1 MDADDLPDILQPC
14 EHIGEISSVN
24 VHAIGGE
31 TLPQLVPLAP
41 DTAAVTWC
49 QSLDDCTCDCECPI
63 PGDVLGNG
71 LRSSYSE
78 CPMSSSDCL
87 TSLVEAGVE
96 RNAVLPAPPDDPDP
110 GPGEDAD
117 GVRMAAAS
125 GDRTSVDGV
134 SPGVGHPAAVCEIH
148 HCGSEFLV
156 ARPPEHDLFTFA
168 GLPCR
173 RRRPGQGG

>member
-1 MDADDLPDILQPC
+1 
-14 EHIGEISSVN
+14 
-24 VHAIGGE
+24 
-31 TLPQLVPLAP
+31 
-41 DTAAVTWC
+41 
-49 QSLDDCTCDCECPI
+49 
-63 PGDVLGNG
+63 
-71 LRSSYSE
+71 
-78 CPMSSSDCL
+78 MSSSDCL

-125 GDRTSVDGV
+125 GDRTSVDVV

-168 GLPCR
+168 GLLVDGDAPAR
-173 RRRPGQGG
+173 AASASSEGNRSRQSPISASRDAAAPSLIGAG